1 MRENTPPPASG
12 DGVPSVRPRSGAR
25 RRTRVLP
32 IGVATI
38 AALACAAV
46 VFTLSTPASAA
57 PLSPSAAST
66 PNLVT
71 GVAYLVDPA
80 NLVDGDYYEAF
91 PGYADFGLTID
102 GAFAL
107 AATGTDNSAL
117 AQIVDFDNSLG
128 SDPSDQTI
136 DVWTGVGTPYV
147 SGGAVGKEALLAEVV
162 GRNPE
167 SFGGENLIA
176 DLDSEICTQAS
187 DPSDATICVGAGNYD
202 NSDSTFDQALG
213 IIAQLRAGDD
223 ANAAAPISFLL
234 SQQESNGAWPSLIPS
249 TGDSDVDSTAMAVMA
264 LQLAPGAT
272 AAAAEQKGI
281 TWIASQQ
288 AADGGFPGVATD
300 SINSAALAIQAL
312 ALDKSTYTGQTAKA
326 LAFLAAE
333 QNSDGGFN
341 ADADGQQGSDIRAS
355 TQAVGG
361 SVGTSFATLEDD
373 LSATS
378 APTPTPTKTPTKAPT
393 SAPTK
398 TKTTSPAPVSTH
410 SASGTDDNSNPVS
423 PVIAAAPGSEP
434 LASSVPSSQAL
445 VTSSSAPAYSVP
457 SASPVTTRAATTK
470 SQPAAS
476 SSSSSKIP
484 LFIGLSILIVLLIA
498 AATGF
503 LIRRQRRTTGGG
515 S

>member
-12 DGVPSVRPRSGAR
+12 DGVPPARPRLGAR
-25 RRTRVLP
+25 RRTRILP
-32 IGVATI
+32 LGVAAI
-38 AALACAAV
+38 AALACGTV
-46 VFTLSTPASAA
+46 VFTLSTSASAA
-57 PLSPSAAST
+57 PLSPAAAST
-66 PNLVT
+66 PNLAA
-71 GVAYLVDPA
+71 GVAYLVAPA
-80 NLVDGDYYEAF
+80 NLVSGDYYEAF

-117 AQIVDFDNSLG
+117 AQIVDFDNTLG
-128 SDPSDQTI
+128 SDPSGQTI

-162 GRNPE
+162 GRDPKN
-167 SFGGENLIA
+167 FGGENLIA

-187 DPSDATICVGAGNYD
+187 DPADATICVAAGNYD

-213 IIAQLRAGDD
+213 IIAQLRAGDG
-223 ANAAAPISFLL
+223 ANAASPISFLL
-234 SQQESNGAWPSLIPS
+234 GLQESNGAWPSLIPS

-264 LQLAPGAT
+264 LQLAPGDA

-281 TWIASQQ
+281 SWIASQQ

-312 ALDKSTYTGQTAKA
+312 TLDKSMYTGQIGKA

-361 SVGTSFATLEDD
+361 AVGTSFAALEDN

-378 APTPTPTKTPTKAPT
+378 SPTPTPTKSPTKAPT

-410 SASGTDDNSNPVS
+410 SASSGKGNSNPVS

-434 LASSVPSSQAL
+434 LATSATSQPP
-445 VTSSSAPAYSVP
+445 VTSSSAPAYSAP
-457 SASPVTTRAATTK
+457 SASPVTTRATTTK
-470 SQPAAS
+470 SRSAADS
-476 SSSSSKIP
+476 GSSSKIP